1 MSDIFW
7 TQLKTSAFPSTDE
20 ATVVILPIGSTEQ
33 HGPHLPVEV
42 DSRLAAE
49 VATRAARIVV
59 ARQPVL
65 VLPTLWVSLAEH
77 HMNFGGTLTL
87 DFATFRAVIRCI
99 VSSLSRQGFRRILLL
114 NGHGGNVAAL
124 TVIVDELSREFDTP
138 LAAVTYW
145 EAASAEFA
153 TLLEGQQN
161 LRHACEAETSMM
173 LSITPAVVD
182 VEAARRVEAPADGL
196 APVGGIVRS
205 RRMEEWSASGV
216 VGTPALANAQ
226 KGALLLDAA
235 ADAVASRILD
245 GSIWPVAADAKRTSI
260 RHAISDGQH

>member
-1 MSDIFW
+1 MSDTFW
-7 TQLKTSAFPSTDE
+7 TELKTSAFPADE
-20 ATVVILPIGSTEQ
+20 TTVVILPIGSTEQ
-33 HGPHLPVEV
+33 HGPHLPVGV
-42 DSRLAAE
+42 DSQLATE
-49 VATRAARIVV
+49 VARQAAKIVV
-59 ARQPVL
+59 ASQPVL

-87 DFATFRAVIRCI
+87 DFSTFRAVIRCV

-124 TVIVDELSREFDTP
+124 SVIVDELSRAFAIP

-153 TLLEGQQN
+153 ALLEGQQN

-173 LSITPAVVD
+173 LSVAPALVD
-182 VEAARRVEAPADGL
+182 VDAARRVQAPADGL
-196 APVGGIVRS
+196 APVGGVVRS

-216 VGTPALANAQ
+216 VGTPSLANAE
-226 KGALLLDAA
+226 KGALLLGAA
-235 ADAVASRILD
+235 AAAVASRILD
-245 GSIWPVAADAKRTSI
+245 GSIWPVSACTKR
-260 RHAISDGQH
+260 A